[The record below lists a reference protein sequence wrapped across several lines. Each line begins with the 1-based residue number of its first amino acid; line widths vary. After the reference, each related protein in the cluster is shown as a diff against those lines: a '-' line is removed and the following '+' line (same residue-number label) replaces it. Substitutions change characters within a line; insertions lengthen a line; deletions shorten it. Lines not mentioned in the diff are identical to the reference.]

1 MTEKIFHATIG
12 NSTVEKLD
20 PEALDF
26 SAWILHDLGWLTQ
39 QGMLEEALNRIK
51 WYAELN
57 QEAFLKACSNGLT
70 VILNGHREPKGAE
83 EQFKTAVNEIISNAS
98 SS

>member
-20 PEALDF
+20 PAALDF
-26 SAWILHDLGWLTQ
+26 AAWILHDLGWLTQ
-39 QGMLEEALNRIK
+39 QGMLEEAMSRIK

-70 VILNGHREPKGAE
+70 AVLDALRQTHHT
-83 EQFKTAVNEIISNAS
+83 TAKAKINKF
-98 SS
+98 

>member
-20 PEALDF
+20 PDALEF

-39 QGMLEEALNRIK
+39 QGMLEEAMSRIK

-57 QEAFLKACSNGLT
+57 QEAFLKACANGLT
-70 VILNGHREPKGAE
+70 AVLDALRQTNHT
-83 EQFKTAVNEIISNAS
+83 TAKAKINKF
-98 SS
+98 

>member
-1 MTEKIFHATIG
+1 MMEKIFHATIG

-20 PEALDF
+20 PEALEF

-39 QGMLEEALNRIK
+39 QGMLEEAMSRIK

-57 QEAFLKACSNGLT
+57 QEAFLKSCANGLT
-70 VILNGHREPKGAE
+70 
-83 EQFKTAVNEIISNAS
+83 AVLDALRQT
-98 SS
+98 

>member
-1 MTEKIFHATIG
+1 MAEKIFHATIK

-20 PEALDF
+20 PKALDF

-51 WYAELN
+51 YYAELDR
-57 QEAFLKACSNGLT
+57 EAFLKACANGLT
-70 VILNGHREPKGAE
+70 VILN
-83 EQFKTAVNEIISNAS
+83 S
-98 SS
+98 SVS

>member
-1 MTEKIFHATIG
+1 MCKPVTSMELELTKEQGEKLFHPTMKK
-12 NSTVEKLD
+12 STVEKLD
-20 PEALDF
+20 PGALEF

-39 QGMLEEALNRIK
+39 QGMLEEAMSRIK

-70 VILNGHREPKGAE
+70 VILNALR
-83 EQFKTAVNEIISNAS
+83 
-98 SS
+98 